1 MSFIDDI
8 CIFFGGEDFGALGY
22 KITLLNG
29 NAVYIEWVKSVK
41 SFSLEKVIL
50 RVAKK
55 EIEIDGE
62 CLCIK
67 KLCSGDVAVQGK
79 IKGLSLK

>member
-8 CIFFGGEDFGALGY
+8 CNFFGGEDFGALGY

-29 NAVYIEWVKSVK
+29 NAVYIEGVKSVK

-55 EIEIDGE
+55 EIEIE
-62 CLCIK
+62 KK
-67 KLCSGDVAVQGK
+67 KLKQK
-79 IKGLSLK
+79 K